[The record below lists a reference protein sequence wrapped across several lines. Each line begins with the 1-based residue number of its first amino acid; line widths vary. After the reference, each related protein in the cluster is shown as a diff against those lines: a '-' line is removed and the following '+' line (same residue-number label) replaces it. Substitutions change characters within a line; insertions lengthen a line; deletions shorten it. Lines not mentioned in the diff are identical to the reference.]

1 MATKKK
7 SALATPGRK
16 ITIEVN
22 ADGEALYDVQEIHK
36 MRLTVDGDAEFL
48 VKWKGYKTPTWEP
61 LCNLDSS
68 SPMMVAFMS
77 KVAASGKPPRVFT
90 PRKSTGPSTPRR
102 AASGSAKNTPTK
114 PSTPTRPVRHVQLK
128 TIDTR
133 EREAAL
139 ARARRE
145 QAEAQERDE
154 KEQEGERDEE
164 EKEENDAADERRV
177 QKRPRLEENEEEAV
191 QVPKRA
197 RQDEVVKKVEEK
209 KGRCSIM

>member
-1 MATKKK
+1 M
-7 SALATPGRK
+7 LA
-16 ITIEVN
+16 
-22 ADGEALYDVQEIHK
+22 
-36 MRLTVDGDAEFL
+36 
-48 VKWKGYKTPTWEP
+48 
-61 LCNLDSS
+61 
-68 SPMMVAFMS
+68 
-77 KVAASGKPPRVFT
+77 
-90 PRKSTGPSTPRR
+90 GPNERFQ
-102 AASGSAKNTPTK
+102 